1 MDFDVCVT
9 SYEVAI
15 REKAQLR
22 KINWH
27 YVIVDEA
34 HRLKNENSVC
44 VRVCVGSDSGLK
56 WEREWSFC
64 VVD

>member
-1 MDFDVCVT
+1 MYPLQNALIRDRLKTMDFDVCVT

-15 REKAQLR
+15 REKSQLR
-22 KINWH
+22 KIDWH

-44 VRVCVGSDSGLK
+44 R
-56 WEREWSFC
+56 
-64 VVD
+64 